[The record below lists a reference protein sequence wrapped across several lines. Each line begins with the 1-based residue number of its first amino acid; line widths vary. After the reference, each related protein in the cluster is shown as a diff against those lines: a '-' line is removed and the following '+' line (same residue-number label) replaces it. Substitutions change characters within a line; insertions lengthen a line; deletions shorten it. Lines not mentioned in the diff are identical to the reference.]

1 MKWVFFISCA
11 INDIAAAGKLPKL
24 IKLGYLFIGWM
35 IILALI
41 FGFVLLNIADE
52 PLDDTK
58 EKTAW
63 CEEYH
68 PNLTFEECS
77 REAGW

>member
-1 MKWVFFISCA
+1 
-11 INDIAAAGKLPKL
+11 
-24 IKLGYLFIGWM
+24 M

-68 PNLTFEECS
+68 PSLTIAECS
-77 REAGW
+77 EEAGWGFSHTN

>member
-1 MKWVFFISCA
+1 MSDA
-11 INDIAAAGKLPKL
+11 REDKLVQ
-24 IKLGYLFIGWM
+24 LGNLFIVWM

-41 FGFVLLNIADE
+41 FGFVLFIIADE

-63 CEEYH
+63 CEEYDT
-68 PNLTFEECS
+68 NLTFEERS
-77 REAGW
+77 IQAGW

>member
-1 MKWVFFISCA
+1 MSDARK
-11 INDIAAAGKLPKL
+11 DKLV
-24 IKLGYLFIGWM
+24 KLGNLFIVWI

-41 FGFVLLNIADE
+41 FGFVLFMIADE

-77 REAGW
+77 IQAGW

>member
-1 MKWVFFISCA
+1 MSDARK
-11 INDIAAAGKLPKL
+11 DKLV
-24 IKLGYLFIGWM
+24 KLGNLFIVWM

-41 FGFVLLNIADE
+41 FGLVLFIIADE

-77 REAGW
+77 KLAGW

>member
-1 MKWVFFISCA
+1 MSDARK
-11 INDIAAAGKLPKL
+11 NKL
-24 IKLGYLFIGWM
+24 IRLGYLFIVWM

-41 FGFVLLNIADE
+41 FGFVLFIIADE

-58 EKTAW
+58 EKTVW

-77 REAGW
+77 EEAGW

>member
-1 MKWVFFISCA
+1 MSDARK
-11 INDIAAAGKLPKL
+11 DKLS
-24 IKLGYLFIGWM
+24 KLGYLFIVWM

-41 FGFVLLNIADE
+41 FGFVLFIIADE

-63 CEEYH
+63 CKEYH
-68 PNLTFEECS
+68 PNLTYTECS
-77 REAGW
+77 AEAGW

>member
-1 MKWVFFISCA
+1 MSDARK
-11 INDIAAAGKLPKL
+11 NKL
-24 IKLGYLFIGWM
+24 IKLGYLFIVWM

-41 FGFVLLNIADE
+41 FGFVQFIITDE
-52 PLDDTK
+52 SLDDTK
-58 EKTAW
+58 EKIAW

-77 REAGW
+77 KLAGW

>member
-1 MKWVFFISCA
+1 MSDARK
-11 INDIAAAGKLPKL
+11 DKLV
-24 IKLGYLFIGWM
+24 KLGNLFIVRM

-41 FGFVLLNIADE
+41 FGFVRFIIADE

-68 PNLTFEECS
+68 PDLTFEECS
-77 REAGW
+77 IQAGW

>member
-1 MKWVFFISCA
+1 MSDARK
-11 INDIAAAGKLPKL
+11 NKL
-24 IKLGYLFIGWM
+24 IKLGYLFTVWM

-41 FGFVLLNIADE
+41 FGFVLFIIADG

-77 REAGW
+77 IQAGW

>member
-1 MKWVFFISCA
+1 MSDARK
-11 INDIAAAGKLPKL
+11 NKL
-24 IKLGYLFIGWM
+24 IKLGYLLIVWM

-41 FGFVLLNIADE
+41 FGFVLFIIADE

-63 CEEYH
+63 CNEYH
-68 PNLTFEECS
+68 PNLTYDECAK
-77 REAGW
+77 RAGW

>member
-1 MKWVFFISCA
+1 MSDARK
-11 INDIAAAGKLPKL
+11 NKL
-24 IKLGYLFIGWM
+24 IRLGYLFIVWM

-41 FGFVLLNIADE
+41 FGFVLFIIADE

-63 CEEYH
+63 CKEYH
-68 PNLTFEECS
+68 PNLTYAECS
-77 REAGW
+77 AEAGW